1 MAPRVP
7 FNVSPI
13 ALAGNGFNDW
23 VHASERLSEHERS
36 KGHMCAI
43 RTFAQRADIHGRVD
57 LALQNE
63 VEERI
68 MYWEKVLHRLIS
80 VIRVLSECGLAL
92 RGDNQKVGS
101 PHNGNYLG
109 LIHSCRII
117 RLAPYA
123 TFIPCFGHSLNLVGK
138 EAASSCS
145 EAVSFFDLIQA
156 LYVFF
161 TASTS
166 RHKKLFDVL
175 QKKDVPVFM
184 PKRLSDT
191 RWSCRFDAVQAVKNG
206 YEEIMNVLQD
216 ISEDTDEKAECRC
229 TAKGLYDRMC
239 KLETGI
245 FTELWHV
252 LLDRFN
258 QSSKTLQSQTL
269 NLNAACGILQSLT
282 EFVIQ
287 QRDAF
292 DEFEKR
298 SIHLSGME
306 KYTAQLKRKS
316 RHNTRLDPLDYGHC
330 VESELSE
337 RESFRI
343 KSFIPCMD
351 SLIVCL
357 QNRHSAYKDVAGRY
371 GFLVDLPNMSQELLI
386 KAATNLSRFY
396 SNDLDDNFAH
406 ELVHFQIFLK
416 GFLDQ
421 KENHVGLQSFM
432 YKLIMDKNVEATFPN
447 MATVLKIYLT
457 LMVSNCSGERSFSK
471 MKVIKNLN
479 RTTMGQ
485 MRFTNLSRMSIE
497 SDLLRKLDFSDIVHK
512 FASDK
517 ARKVL
522 I

>member
-1 MAPRVP
+1 MQ
-7 FNVSPI
+7 S
-13 ALAGNGFNDW
+13 
-23 VHASERLSEHERS
+23 
-36 KGHMCAI
+36 
-43 RTFAQRADIHGRVD
+43 
-57 LALQNE
+57 
-63 VEERI
+63 
-68 MYWEKVLHRLIS
+68 
-80 VIRVLSECGLAL
+80 
-92 RGDNQKVGS
+92 
-101 PHNGNYLG
+101 
-109 LIHSCRII
+109 RII

-138 EAASSCS
+138 EAASSGS

-298 SIHLSGME
+298 GIHLSGME

-316 RHNTRLDPLDYGHC
+316 RRNTRLDPLDYGHC

-421 KENHVGLQSFM
+421 KENHVGLESFM
-432 YKLIMDKNVEATFPN
+432 YKLIMDKNVELIRNFDFE
-447 MATVLKIYLT
+447 LISLDKSLR
-457 LMVSNCSGERSFSK
+457 SFCSGTPKTFFALGPISTKFGPGNGQTKNYEEKTRKRFPRDFRKAVDAGKRSGGGRVVFTFF
-471 MKVIKNLN
+471 NLCENLWGGSPAVTSISNN
-479 RTTMGQ
+479 RH
-485 MRFTNLSRMSIE
+485 IY
-497 SDLLRKLDFSDIVHK
+497 
-512 FASDK
+512 
-517 ARKVL
+517 
-522 I
+522 